1 MTLIYDR
8 KLKETYTEAEVGGR
22 VVTFLYE
29 TALGRFPLKP
39 LLYPAF
45 SNFKAARNNTSVQSG
60 K

>member
-29 TALGRFPLKP
+29 TALGRFLLKP
-39 LLYPAF
+39 LLYDLLLVPF
-45 SNFKAARNNTSVQSG
+45 QKQKRL
-60 K
+60 